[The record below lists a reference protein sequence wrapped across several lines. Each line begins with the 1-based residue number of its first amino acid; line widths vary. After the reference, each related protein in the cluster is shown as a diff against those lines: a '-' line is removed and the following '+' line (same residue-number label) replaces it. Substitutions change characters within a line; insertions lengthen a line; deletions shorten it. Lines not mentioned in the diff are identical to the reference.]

1 MEKAPCYTTSGN
13 STDYFNRF
21 QDTFQVVAPINIVLS
36 VLIFFWN
43 SLVISYFY
51 KNCQK
56 VTSALFFLIGV
67 SDVTTAMGHLVFDMA
82 ALIYLIRG
90 ESGTSDSTM
99 TVCYVLYRF
108 VALIGYTSAIFL
120 NAMLAV
126 IRTIKIVYPFRLTN
140 MVAVKVF
147 GAMWGMFLLAVT
159 LWDCVFAAIYGWE
172 RILEM
177 KFREIDDAFIIAI
190 DYPGQTIAWFR
201 PTFAWRKAVEVLFL
215 SIFYFIPVLV
225 VFGSMVV
232 QVLKTTRVCRS
243 GDDDEDTPLIT
254 DMNHVNTTVC
264 LLAVVFLICNGAT
277 SFYAICVSGKSLISS
292 DYIFLA
298 LFSSTLPLFNALVTP
313 LIIVTRSTN
322 LRIHILRRL
331 RTVCCFSG

>member
-1 MEKAPCYTTSGN
+1 MEKAPCSSGN
-13 STDYFNRF
+13 STDCFNLF
-21 QDTFQVVAPINIVLS
+21 KNTFQVIAPINIVLS

-82 ALIYLIRG
+82 ALIYFTRG

-126 IRTIKIVYPFRLTN
+126 IRTINIVDPFRHTN

-159 LWDCVFAAIYGWE
+159 LCDCVIAAIFGWGV
-172 RILEM
+172 ILKM
-177 KFREIDDAFIIAI
+177 RFGDIDFDVLLVTI
-190 DYPGQTIAWFR
+190 DYPGQTI
-201 PTFAWRKAVEVLFL
+201 TGIKAVEVLFL

-264 LLAVVFLICNGAT
+264 LLAVVFLICNSAT
-277 SFYAICVSGKSLISS
+277 SFYAICVSGKSLIRSN
-292 DYIFLA
+292 YIILA

-322 LRIHILRRL
+322 LRIHIVRRL

>member
-13 STDYFNRF
+13 STDCFNLF
-21 QDTFQVVAPINIVLS
+21 QNTFQVIAPINIVLS

-82 ALIYLIRG
+82 ALIYFTRG
-90 ESGTSDSTM
+90 ESANSDSTM

-108 VALIGYTSAIFL
+108 VALIGYTCAIFL

-126 IRTIKIVYPFRLTN
+126 IRTIKIVDPFRHTN
-140 MVAVKVF
+140 MVALKVF
-147 GAMWGMFLLAVT
+147 GVMWGMFLLAVT
-159 LWDCVFAAIYGWE
+159 LWDCVIAAIFGWE
-172 RILEM
+172 SILDM
-177 KFREIDDAFIIAI
+177 KFGEIDDALIIAI
-190 DYPGQTIAWFR
+190 DYPGQTNVWFYR
-201 PTFAWRKAVEVLFL
+201 DTFAWIKAVEVLFH

-264 LLAVVFLICNGAT
+264 LLAVVFLICNSAT
-277 SFYAICVSGKSLISS
+277 SFYAICVSGKPLISS
-292 DYIFLA
+292 EYIFLA

-322 LRIHILRRL
+322 LRIRNGIDTR
-331 RTVCCFSG
+331 VQFK